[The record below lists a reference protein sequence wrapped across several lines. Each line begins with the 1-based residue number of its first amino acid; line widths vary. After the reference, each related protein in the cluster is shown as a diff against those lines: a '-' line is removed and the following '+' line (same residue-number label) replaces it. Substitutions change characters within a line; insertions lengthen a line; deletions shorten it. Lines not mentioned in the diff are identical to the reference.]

1 MFRFASLVGVAGIV
15 AFAAGCSSSD
25 QPDTAGAS
33 GTSLV
38 TDAQADADTGDDGG
52 DDGLAADAAPITA
65 PPTTVEPDDPKVV
78 TVEVRIPGQGVDAT
92 LSVDA
97 EVDGDPFDD
106 EFATCSAY
114 RSVAGAYAVGVGGP
128 DAEVPWVSIVSA
140 VRIDGAGDVPVD
152 VRVDLPDGTEID
164 AVGTMT
170 LATDLASGTFS
181 ADTAD
186 GTAVE
191 GSFECAGSDR
201 PPATMAA
208 SDDGAIEVVA
218 LIDRDGSERVVTA
231 ATLDADDADCPAD
244 PTSVVVRIDGD
255 SSLGAISMFEID
267 RGNGGAVMKLRVGA
281 TTYEFDDLVLDVDD
295 VERVGTFVATGEVSI
310 VGAFS
315 CR

>member
-1 MFRFASLVGVAGIV
+1 MFRFASVVGVATIV
-15 AFAAGCSSSD
+15 AFAAGCSSSGESG
-25 QPDTAGAS
+25 TASAS
-33 GTSLV
+33 ETSLV
-38 TDAQADADTGDDGG
+38 TDAPEGADGGTGNDTGD
-52 DDGLAADAAPITA
+52 AAAPSTA
-65 PPTTVEPDDPKVV
+65 APTTVAPDDPKVV
-78 TVEVRIPGQGVDAT
+78 TVEVRMPDQGVDAT
-92 LSVDA
+92 VSVDA

-106 EFATCSAY
+106 AFATCSAY

-128 DAEVPWVSIVSA
+128 DAELPWVSLVSA
-140 VRIDGAGDVPVD
+140 ARIEGAGDVPVD
-152 VRVDLPDGTEID
+152 VRVDLPDGSEID

-170 LATDLASGTFS
+170 LAADLASGTFS

-186 GTAVE
+186 GAAVE
-191 GSFECAGSDR
+191 GSFDCAGSDR
-201 PPATMAA
+201 PPLTMAA

-218 LIDRDGSERVVTA
+218 LIDRDGRERVVTA

-267 RGNGGAVMKLRVGA
+267 RSNGGAVMQLRVGA
-281 TTYEFDDLVLDVDD
+281 TTYEFDDVVLDVDD
-295 VERVGTFVATGEVSI
+295 AQRVGTFVATGEVAI